1 VDERIKHFS
10 QLFRELEAEIGTQDL
25 ADLLLQALVVSI
37 KAFKADDKSSFCDQF
52 NDLVKIISNTEPR
65 FGILIYCFF
74 KLRKE
79 FQNGYFQKLPE
90 KKWKRVILKRVKE
103 ILREFRKE
111 IKKLVENSDEIDVDG
126 KTILIHDNSRTVRNV
141 LAHYKKMGKKFKVII
156 AEQDYDKTHN
166 NIERMHKLGIPF
178 QVIPSYML
186 SHIHDTIDMVF
197 FGGLTLKDTMN
208 FVMNPGTHG
217 IISEFLVEGTPVY
230 MFINTTK
237 FSLWKARKKVD
248 VFMHKHKRAHHTKE
262 IQYERVKYSHDRVPH
277 TMFEKIITNKGAF
290 TPNDLKKFFDKLMK
304 KHTYDEVKE
313 G

>member
-1 VDERIKHFS
+1 MEDKAKHFS

-37 KAFKADDKSSFCDQF
+37 KAFKADGKTSFCEQF
-52 NDLVKIISNTEPR
+52 NDLVTIISNTEPR

-79 FQNGYFQKLPE
+79 FENGYFQKLPE
-90 KKWKRVILKRVKE
+90 RKWKGVILKKVKE
-103 ILREFRKE
+103 ILRDFREE
-111 IKKLVENSDEIDVDG
+111 IRKLIEYSDEIDVEG

-141 LAHYKKMGKKFKVII
+141 LAHYRRIGKKFKVVI

-178 QVIPSYML
+178 QVVPSYML

-230 MFINTTK
+230 MFINATK
-237 FSLWKARKKVD
+237 FSLWKSQKKLE
-248 VFMHKHKRAHHTKE
+248 VFMHKHKRAHHAKSIE
-262 IQYERVKYSHDRVPH
+262 YERVKYSHDRVPH

-290 TPNDLKKFFDKLMK
+290 TPAQLKKFFDDRMK
-304 KHTYDEVKE
+304 KCGYDEVKE